1 MKLSHLLAH
10 LPAVLEQVGD
20 DVRVT
25 GIQADS
31 RSVQPGDL
39 FIAIPGLNV
48 DGHSFIG
55 DAVERGAVAVIGDLP
70 AAALSHPPDDLGFVY
85 SQVPNA
91 REAWGWSCAAWE
103 GLPSRQMTLVGVT
116 GTDGKTTTVSLI
128 HGVLSAA
135 GISAGMINT
144 VKAFIPSKLG
154 EDGRDTE
161 VETGLHTTTPDPPE
175 LQRYLAEM
183 VTAGATHGVL
193 EVTSHGLAQHRV
205 AGCDFDVAVLTNI
218 THEHLDFHGSQ
229 AAYEQAKMSLFHG
242 LRNSF
247 QKPGVAKVCV
257 FNGDDDSADRL
268 RSLGVGDQ
276 IVYSL
281 ERDADVT
288 GHDVVFDSDRTR
300 FRLRAHTGQVDV
312 ETALVG
318 RYNVRNVLAAASAGV
333 ALGISLETIA
343 VGIASVPGVP
353 GRMERIEEG
362 QPFLAI
368 VDFAHTPNALKQA
381 LTTARQMVKIE
392 ARVIVVFGSAGLRDR
407 DKRSLM
413 GRIAA
418 QLADVVIVTAEDP
431 RTESLDMILA
441 DSVSA
446 AEAAGKRRGVDLLS
460 IRDRGQAIRRACGLA
475 SPGDVVIACGK
486 GHEQSMCFGTTEY
499 PWDDREAMRLALRG
513 KALRTLPTA
522 GADEEDET
530 REDC

>member
-1 MKLSHLLAH
+1 MKLSHLLGH

-20 DVRVT
+20 DVQVM
-25 GIQADS
+25 GIRADS
-31 RSVQPGDL
+31 RGVRPGDL
-39 FIAIPGLNV
+39 FIAIPGFNV
-48 DGHSFIG
+48 DGHGFID
-55 DAVERGAVAVIGDLP
+55 DAVERGAVAVIGELP
-70 AAALSHPPDDLGFVY
+70 AGALSYPPGDRGFVY
-85 SQVPNA
+85 LQVPNA

-103 GLPSRQMTLVGVT
+103 GLPSRCMTLVGVT

-128 HGVLSAA
+128 HGVLDAA
-135 GISAGMINT
+135 GIRTGMINT
-144 VKAFIPSKLG
+144 VKAFIPSKGG
-154 EDGRDTE
+154 EDGRDSE
-161 VETGLHTTTPDPPE
+161 METGLHTTTPDPPE
-175 LQRYLAEM
+175 LQAYLAEM
-183 VTAGATHGVL
+183 VAARATHAVL

-229 AAYEQAKMSLFHG
+229 AAYEQAKMSLFDG
-242 LRNSF
+242 LNDSF
-247 QKPGVAKVCV
+247 QKSGVPKVCV
-257 FNGDDDSADRL
+257 FNGDDHSAHRL
-268 RSLGVGDQ
+268 RSLGIRNQ

-281 ERDADVT
+281 DQDADVT
-288 GHDVVFDSDRTR
+288 GHDVVFDADRTR
-300 FRLRAHTGQVDV
+300 FRLRTRTGQVDV

-343 VGIASVPGVP
+343 AGIVSVPGVP

-381 LTTARQMVKIE
+381 LTTAKQMVE
-392 ARVIVVFGSAGLRDR
+392 REGRVIAVFGSAGLRDR
-407 DKRSLM
+407 EKRTLM

-446 AEAAGKRRGVDLLS
+446 AEAAGKRKGMDLLS
-460 IRDRGQAIRRACGLA
+460 IRDRGQAIRRACEMA

-513 KALRTLPTA
+513 NALSTLPTA
-522 GADEEDET
+522 GADE
-530 REDC
+530 